1 MSFLSVVKKIFSIA
15 EAGAAVVAP
24 FAPAIE
30 AVPGFGSV
38 FGIVFEGILVAEQ
51 LVSTSKSGAAKK
63 AVATSVVNAMVP
75 GIDPTGLSNA
85 IDIIVAALNQLHAA
99 TPNPA

>member
-1 MSFLSVVKKIFSIA
+1 MSFISVVKKIFSIA

-38 FGIVFEGILVAEQ
+38 FGIVYEGILVAEQ
-51 LVSTSKSGAAKK
+51 LVATPKSGASKK
-63 AVATSVVNAMVP
+63 VVATSVVNALVP
-75 GIDPTGLSNA
+75 GLDQAGLANA